1 MMGKRGEGRMAT
13 RVHDEGWVMLVV
25 VGCVWV
31 CVLLWGCVVN
41 GARVVTKIE
50 QFFAHTCAARAR
62 ILTTTGRNAHRSAAH
77 ARL

>member
-1 MMGKRGEGRMAT
+1 MPT

-25 VGCVWV
+25 VGCVCV
-31 CVLLWGCVVN
+31 CVWVLLWVCVVN